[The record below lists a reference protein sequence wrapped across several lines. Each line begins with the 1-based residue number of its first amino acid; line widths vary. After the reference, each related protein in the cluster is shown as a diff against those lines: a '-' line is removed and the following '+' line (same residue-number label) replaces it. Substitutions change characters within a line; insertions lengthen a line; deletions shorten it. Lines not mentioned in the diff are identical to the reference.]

1 MGGVNRKR
9 RLGLGLAIVAAGLV
23 AVGVCALAFGASGPA
38 SSGAGEIR
46 ISLTVKSQAEPGS
59 RVAAVGRVVG
69 DAAGARVQLQAHG
82 TAGWGA
88 LARPALR
95 KGRFAVSFSMP
106 EGRDL
111 EVRAVLAAGK
121 RTIAV
126 SPTRHI
132 ALIAPSAVGVGTGAG
147 GPPAVSATPPSS
159 TSAELPPA
167 TEAPGGEPPP
177 ATNAYWGAWIGSQFT
192 GEEAPWDMNAVTDFE
207 AEAGKAPSLIE
218 FSSPFADC
226 SQSPCSYY
234 SFPLTPF
241 EDIRAR
247 GAIPFFSWSSQ
258 SLPSTVEEPE
268 YQLADIAAGDYDP
281 YIKEFAEAAAAWG
294 HPFFLRFDWE
304 MNGTWF
310 PWGATVN
317 GNTPADYVAAW
328 RHVHHVFEQAGATN
342 ASWVWCPYVDP
353 NSTLTDMASLY
364 PGDEYVD
371 WTCLDGYNWGP
382 SAKPARKWKTF
393 SSLFA
398 TSYQQITESIAAT
411 KPLLVGETASSE
423 VGGSKEE
430 WIAQAF
436 AALPVEFPRI
446 QGLIWFDKYDDGM
459 DWPLETSPGAESAFA
474 AGIADPRYLANSFG
488 GLDSSPIPP
497 P

>member
-1 MGGVNRKR
+1 
-9 RLGLGLAIVAAGLV
+9 
-23 AVGVCALAFGASGPA
+23 
-38 SSGAGEIR
+38 
-46 ISLTVKSQAEPGS
+46 
-59 RVAAVGRVVG
+59 
-69 DAAGARVQLQAHG
+69 
-82 TAGWGA
+82 
-88 LARPALR
+88 
-95 KGRFAVSFSMP
+95 
-106 EGRDL
+106 
-111 EVRAVLAAGK
+111 
-121 RTIAV
+121 
-126 SPTRHI
+126 
-132 ALIAPSAVGVGTGAG
+132 
-147 GPPAVSATPPSS
+147 
-159 TSAELPPA
+159 
-167 TEAPGGEPPP
+167 
-177 ATNAYWGAWIGSQFT
+177 
-192 GEEAPWDMNAVTDFE
+192 MNAVTDFE
-207 AEAGKAPSLIE
+207 TETGKAPSLIE
-218 FSSPFADC
+218 FSSPFSDC

-241 EDIRAR
+241 EDIRDR

-258 SLPSTVEEPE
+258 SLPSAVEEPE
-268 YQLADIAAGDYDP
+268 YQLADIAAGDYDS
-281 YIKEFAEAAAAWG
+281 YIREFAEAAAAWG

-328 RHVHHVFEQAGATN
+328 RHVHDVFAPAGATN
-342 ASWVWCPYVDP
+342 ASWVWCPYVNP

-382 SAKPARKWKTF
+382 SAKPARKWRSF
-393 SSLFA
+393 SYLFGP
-398 TSYQQITESIAAT
+398 SYRQITESIAPT

-446 QGLIWFDKYDDGM
+446 QGLIWFDKYDDEM

-488 GLDSSPIPP
+488 GLDASPIPP